1 MYKKIIVLVA
11 ILVFTIAMIYFCTYD
26 KNKVEVEKI
35 KTDTEMQDVTF
46 EKEDEVL
53 NDDIIGMLKI
63 DKIGLNACIKEGSN
77 SKILK
82 FYIGHIENTSLY
94 DGNVGLAAHNRGGN
108 YAFFARLNE
117 LEQGDKIIY
126 HTKYGDKQYVVIDKQ
141 VIMETDWSML
151 KDTND
156 NRITMITCIKNK
168 ENQRLCVQAIEEN
181 DRKE

>member
-1 MYKKIIVLVA
+1 MYKKIIILVA
-11 ILVFTIAMIYFCTYD
+11 VLFLIIAMIYFCTYD
-26 KNKVEVEKI
+26 KNKVGIEAI
-35 KTDTEMQDVTF
+35 KTDAEMQDVTF

-82 FYIGHIENTSLY
+82 SYIGHIEDTSLY
-94 DGNVGLAAHNRGGN
+94 DGNVGLAAHNRGGD

-117 LEQGDKIIY
+117 LEQGDQIIY
-126 HTKYGDKQYVVIDKQ
+126 HTKYGDKQYVVIDKK